1 MQRITMT
8 NNATTLKKVAL
19 TLSALIF
26 ALIVS
31 AAPALADT
39 LNFNLT
45 SANQSGL
52 PGDMLSFAATVSAP
66 SSNSGTIYL
75 NSDNINLSAPG
86 ASIDDSG
93 FLFTFPFSL
102 DPGDSFTGELFTVTL
117 PSDLPPGLYSGFFEI
132 LGGSNSSTLNTIGTV
147 NFTVDQ
153 PVPEPSSW
161 LLLATGLAF
170 LGAACASGRCHGFPV
185 WKSYR
190 S

>member
-8 NNATTLKKVAL
+8 SNPMTLKKVAL
-19 TLSALIF
+19 TLAALIF

-39 LNFNLT
+39 LNFSLT
-45 SANQSGL
+45 SPNQTGL
-52 PGDMLSFAATVSAP
+52 PGTMLSFAATVSAP

-75 NSDNINLSAPG
+75 NGDSFNLTAPG
-86 ASIDDSG
+86 GSIDDLG

-117 PSDLPPGLYSGFFEI
+117 PSDLPPGLYNGFFEI
-132 LGGSNSSTLNTIGTV
+132 LGGSDSSAFNTIGTV
-147 NFTVDQ
+147 DFTVDQ

-170 LGAACASGRCHGFPV
+170 LGAAYASSGATAFQSRG
-185 WKSYR
+185 YR